1 MTGNDTSNKINC
13 QMTGN
18 DTSNKINCQMM
29 GNDTNKNKLS
39 NDGE

>member
-18 DTSNKINCQMM
+18 DTSNKINCQMTEM
-29 GNDTNKNKLS
+29 TLVIK
-39 NDGE
+39 

>member
-18 DTSNKINCQMM
+18 DTSKEINCQMTRM
-29 GNDTNKNKLS
+29 TLVIK
-39 NDGE
+39 